1 VRVLITGVSGFV
13 GGHLVERLRALQPEA
28 ELFGLVK
35 PHGVVRGDVPAGVT
49 CLEADLDDAAG
60 VAAAVLD
67 ARPDRVIHLA
77 GQSSVQHSWMNPGGT
92 LGTNVLG
99 LVHLVEALL
108 AHALRPRLLVVGS
121 ADEYGAV
128 DPAELPIR
136 EERALRPRS
145 PYAVSKAAQGLLARE
160 YAGHAGLWVVCTRT
174 FPHTGPRRGEAFAES
189 SFARQLA
196 EIEADRREPVLRVGN
211 LDAVRDFSDVRDV
224 VRAYWSLL
232 GHGVSGQAYNV
243 CSGTGVSIRQL
254 LDRLIELSGVRV
266 EVRVDPERLRPVD
279 IPALVGHPG
288 KLREATGWCPQLPL
302 DQTLRDLLG
311 YWRERVRSA
320 AMSAAPQAER

>member
-13 GGHLVERLRALQPEA
+13 GGHLVERVRAEHPQA

-35 PHGVVRGDVPAGVT
+35 PHGVVRGDEPAGVT

-60 VAAAVLD
+60 VAAAVLA
-67 ARPDRVIHLA
+67 ARPERVIHLA

-92 LGTNVLG
+92 LCTNVLG

-108 AHALRPRLLVVGS
+108 EHSLAPRLLVIGS

-128 DPAELPIR
+128 DAAELPIR

-145 PYAVSKAAQGLLARE
+145 PYAVSKAAQSLLARE
-160 YAGHAGLWVVCTRT
+160 YAGQAGLWVVCTRT

-196 EIEADRREPVLRVGN
+196 EIEAGRREPVLRVGN

-232 GHGVSGQAYNV
+232 EHGVCGQAYNV
-243 CSGTGVSIRQL
+243 CSGTGVSIREL
-254 LDRLIELSGVRV
+254 LERLIELSRVRV
-266 EVRVDPERLRPVD
+266 EVRVDPERLRPAD
-279 IPALVGHPG
+279 IPALIGDPG
-288 KLREATGWCPQLPL
+288 KLRQATGWRPQLPL

-311 YWRERVRSA
+311 YWRERVRA
-320 AMSAAPQAER
+320 GAVSAAPQTER